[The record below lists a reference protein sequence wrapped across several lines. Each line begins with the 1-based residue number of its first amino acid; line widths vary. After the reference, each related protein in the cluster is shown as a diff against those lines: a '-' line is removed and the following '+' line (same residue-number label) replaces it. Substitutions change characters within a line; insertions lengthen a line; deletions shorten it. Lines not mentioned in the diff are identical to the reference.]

1 MTTNYMK
8 PLWSRYLK
16 DQSLKSI
23 PMLKRNLRINTLL
36 EDVEGPV
43 RINSGMIRVI
53 RRAKRILIMEY
64 RLLRKFRTAIETS
77 GLTLISTTFRSKTFI
92 NRGKVIL
99 RSTSA
104 QVGFT
109 RVMSNM
115 MTEVTGHSKIA

>member
-16 DQSLKSI
+16 DRSLRSI

-53 RRAKRILIMEY
+53 RRAKRILIMEC

-77 GLTLISTTFRSKTFI
+77 GLTLISITFRSKTFI

>member
-92 NRGKVIL
+92 NRGKVI
-99 RSTSA
+99 
-104 QVGFT
+104 
-109 RVMSNM
+109 
-115 MTEVTGHSKIA
+115 

>member
-16 DQSLKSI
+16 DRSLRSI

-53 RRAKRILIMEY
+53 RRAKRILIMEC

-115 MTEVTGHSKIA
+115 MTELTGHSKIA

>member
-53 RRAKRILIMEY
+53 RRAKRILIMEC

-77 GLTLISTTFRSKTFI
+77 GLTLISITFRSKTFI

-115 MTEVTGHSKIA
+115 MTELTGHSKIA

>member
-53 RRAKRILIMEY
+53 RRAKRILIMEC